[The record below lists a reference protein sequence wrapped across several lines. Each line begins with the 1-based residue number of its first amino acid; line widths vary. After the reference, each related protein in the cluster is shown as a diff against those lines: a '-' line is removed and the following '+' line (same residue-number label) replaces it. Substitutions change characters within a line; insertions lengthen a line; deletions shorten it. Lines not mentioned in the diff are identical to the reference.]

1 MAPYKKPERD
11 LPENDSFNTQVSKLR
26 IRSEHAIGFLKGR
39 FHSLKNLRVNIHDK
53 DSHILA
59 TYWIAACIGLHSFA
73 MQCEEK
79 ERELGSDDTASEDPF
94 VAEGLS
100 FSSSDTDVDLAQ
112 PQPLRARART
122 ARLRAGKAQ
131 REKLKA
137 KLFRAQA
144 RHAARHAARSRARH
158 GISSGSDSS
167 VV

>member
-1 MAPYKKPERD
+1 VAPYKKPERN
-11 LPENDSFNTQVSKLR
+11 LPENDAFNTQVSKLR

-39 FHSLKNLRVNIHDK
+39 FHSLKNLRVNIRDK

-59 TYWIAACIGLHSFA
+59 TYWVAACIGLHSFA
-73 MQCEEK
+73 MQCEDK
-79 ERELGSDDTASEDPF
+79 ERELDSDNSGSEDPF

-100 FSSSDTDVDLAQ
+100 FSSSDSDVDLAQ

-137 KLFRAQA
+137 KLLRAQA
-144 RHAARHAARSRARH
+144 RHAAHHAARSRMWH
-158 GISSGSDSS
+158 GLSSGSDSS